1 MRLVTKRDLV
11 NDAFVGELLT
21 NAVTQS
27 SSHKSRAD
35 FPSVVT
41 HTFPY
46 FGMIR
51 SSPAPRTQSPPP
63 SRPRQRKMFLE
74 YVPTLSSQ
82 KKAKFVEC
90 RTEDAHLAASGEM
103 THAWVNTAAL
113 TPAEFATVQSQ
124 TALAPSPSFPS
135 SIPTQFDDACD
146 SPYNSD
152 TSLED
157 YSWVQPR
164 PTHPVA
170 HFLCPQTETQH
181 FYPAAAC
188 VSHYGA
194 TYPESWNSYHQFKS
208 DLPTNATDYLDDP
221 GKFLFFF
228 FFCWRKTRQWRLEIL
243 THIPCRALSP
253 QCYILP
259 TDSTIDSGRFAR

>member
-1 MRLVTKRDLV
+1 
-11 NDAFVGELLT
+11 
-21 NAVTQS
+21 
-27 SSHKSRAD
+27 
-35 FPSVVT
+35 
-41 HTFPY
+41 
-46 FGMIR
+46 
-51 SSPAPRTQSPPP
+51 
-63 SRPRQRKMFLE
+63 MFLE

-228 FFCWRKTRQWRLEIL
+228 FFVGGKPASGAWKYSRISPAEHFLRNATYYQRIAQL
-243 THIPCRALSP
+243 IPAVSLGEE
-253 QCYILP
+253 Y
-259 TDSTIDSGRFAR
+259 